1 MKDKELF
8 PGKQRRFFT
17 IRMEPYRAELFIAL
31 AEEAGKKHSDLFR
44 EIIYKHLEENI
55 DELTYRQA
63 KESDE
68 LEWQQVIN
76 NRIEGKALA
85 KLIRENKKIE

>member
-17 IRMEPYRAELFIAL
+17 IRMEPYRAELFISFAK
-31 AEEAGKKHSDLFR
+31 EIGKKHSDLFR
-44 EIIYKHLEENI
+44 EIIYTYLEENV
-55 DELTYRQA
+55 DETKYNQA

-85 KLIRENKKIE
+85 RLIRENKKT

>member
-1 MKDKELF
+1 MRNKELF

-17 IRMEPYRAELFIAL
+17 IRMEPYRAELFVAL
-31 AEEAGKKHSDLFR
+31 AEKIGKKHSDLFR

-63 KESDE
+63 KEEDE

-85 KLIRENKKIE
+85 KLIREKKKN